1 MEDIGKKTYMHSC
14 VARQYLK
21 LSMLNIWVDIFLR
34 FLRVQ
39 KSKEKLCEILKFVC
53 VSMQKDDIL

>member
-1 MEDIGKKTYMHSC
+1 MHGC
-14 VARQYLK
+14 VAQQYLK
-21 LSMLNIWVDIFLR
+21 LRMLNIWVDVFLR